1 MKNDARFLLNK
12 KKLKN
17 QSGNRPVEIQ
27 RGGGPK
33 APFDAR
39 KILNNKRA
47 KNVVPKKQIVR
58 GTHNKFNKSAKG
70 IFTKA
75 FSAASKASLDIY
87 NLLG

>member
-27 RGGGPK
+27 RGGPK

-47 KNVVPKKQIVR
+47 KNVVPKKQIVQ
-58 GTHNKFNKSAKG
+58 GTHNKFNRTAKG

-75 FSAASKASLDIY
+75 FSAASKASLDLY
-87 NLLG
+87 NLLS